1 MAERARESSA
11 EESEWAGIEESA
23 SGGDDDMDFEVRSC
37 VSLGGGGAA
46 FWGWG
51 RRALMRRG
59 KYLRI
64 NHDALLCCAD
74 FLVFLACEFDTRR
87 RRR

>member
-11 EESEWAGIEESA
+11 EESEWAGIEEST

-37 VSLGGGGAA
+37 VSLGGGAA

-51 RRALMRRG
+51 RRALMRREIMV
-59 KYLRI
+59 KI
-64 NHDALLCCAD
+64 DAILCHAD
-74 FLVFLACEFDTRR
+74 FLLFLACEFDSRR